1 MWIEIKK
8 VAEYVEMAY
17 GMQHI
22 FKPYLMVNIKD

>member
-1 MWIEIKK
+1 MEIKK

-22 FKPYLMVNIKD
+22 FMSIFDGEHQRLT